1 MNKEFYFQ
9 AVYQI
14 IKAGHAITHQV
25 SQELKPFD
33 ITEPQFNVLRIL
45 RGRKGEPAT
54 VQEIQK
60 GMIQR
65 SSNVTRI
72 IDKLEK
78 KSLVERYECPHNR
91 RKMDIIITDQ
101 GKQFLVKLDK
111 VVKRMHAPM
120 LKNLSPDEAQQL
132 SDLLKK
138 FTSNL
143 T

>member
-1 MNKEFYFQ
+1 MNKDYFQ

-45 RGRKGEPAT
+45 RGRKGKPIT

-60 GMIQR
+60 NMIQK

-78 KSLVERYECPHNR
+78 KSLVERCECPQNR
-91 RKMDIIITDQ
+91 RKMDIVITAK
-101 GKQFLVKLDK
+101 GKQFLAKLDK
-111 VVKRMHAPM
+111 VVQRMHQPM
-120 LKNLSPDEAQQL
+120 LKNISPQEAKQL
-132 SDLLKK
+132 SDLVKK
-138 FTSNL
+138 FIST
-143 T
+143 